1 MLEEFDLSYCAKLGE
16 WGSVFAVPSSVV
28 DKHIKLVGSAQ
39 LKVLLWI
46 LRNSDKN
53 FSENDISN
61 SLSIH
66 EEDVKDAIGYW
77 IETGVLNLKKFDL
90 VLENDKAEEN
100 FVIKKLEP
108 EKEKRKED
116 FRNNDVKDKTVS
128 VTRMLKPDGSYIVER
143 IKSSQEIS
151 FLMQEAQII
160 LGRPIST
167 GDSAVLL
174 MLLDN
179 EGLPIDVILMI
190 MQYAVGIGKG
200 NMRYIEAVGISWA
213 KEEIDTIEK
222 AEKKI
227 KSLSETMKAWKN
239 FEQIIGGNR
248 QPTAREEEA
257 VYRWQKI
264 WNFNMDMLKEAYEI
278 CINSNGKYVLKYIDS
293 IISRWHK
300 EGINNISQVHKER
313 TNLKKI
319 FKSEKDNPSYS
330 IDKYENYNI
339 LDEINWGLKRMTEKN
354 EV

>member
-1 MLEEFDLSYCAKLGE
+1 
-16 WGSVFAVPSSVV
+16 
-28 DKHIKLVGSAQ
+28 
-39 LKVLLWI
+39 
-46 LRNSDKN
+46 
-53 FSENDISN
+53 
-61 SLSIH
+61 
-66 EEDVKDAIGYW
+66 
-77 IETGVLNLKKFDL
+77 
-90 VLENDKAEEN
+90 
-100 FVIKKLEP
+100 
-108 EKEKRKED
+108 
-116 FRNNDVKDKTVS
+116 
-128 VTRMLKPDGSYIVER
+128 MLKPDGSYIVER

-264 WNFNMDMLKEAYEI
+264 WNFDMDMLKEAYEI

-313 TNLKKI
+313 TNLKKN